1 MHDIDI
7 YIFDL
12 QILSSGTQVLLK
24 NSARETKNGDK
35 LKPRR
40 NGPYLV
46 HADLGKGV
54 CRLYNPKTGKT
65 LKNAVNVSRLTEFHT
80 TDKSSPQQG
89 QSATSSSSHL
99 QSANSSTF
107 SEGKL
112 IVVDENA
119 RTPEKK
125 ECLVWIR
132 DLRLY
137 KIDEHDL
144 SVEWHRACNYPCS
157 PNAIDK
163 KLSKYQ
169 WTPEPRFGK
178 GDSVST
184 LPKSSCANPSHW

>member
-1 MHDIDI
+1 
-7 YIFDL
+7 
-12 QILSSGTQVLLK
+12 LLK
-24 NSARETKNGDK
+24 NSARETKKGDK
-35 LKPRR
+35 LKPRW

-54 CRLYNPKTGKT
+54 YRLYNPKTGKT

-107 SEGKL
+107 SEGEL

-125 ECLVWIR
+125 ECQVWIR

-144 SVEWHRACNYPCS
+144 LNGNELSDAIIHAAQMLLIKSS
-157 PNAIDK
+157 PNINGLQNPVLGKVLQFQHSPNPVVQIHHTGKPCIDHTYP
-163 KLSKYQ
+163 LH
-169 WTPEPRFGK
+169 
-178 GDSVST
+178 
-184 LPKSSCANPSHW
+184 NPS